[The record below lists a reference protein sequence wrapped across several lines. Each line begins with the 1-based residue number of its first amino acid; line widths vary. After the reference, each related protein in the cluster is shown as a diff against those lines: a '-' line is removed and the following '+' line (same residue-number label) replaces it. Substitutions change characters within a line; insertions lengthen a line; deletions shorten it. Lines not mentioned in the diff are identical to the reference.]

1 MCFFVF
7 IMSTIDFGKRG
18 EEVAKNYLLEHGFTI
33 RDTNWR
39 WGHRELDIVAQ
50 KNATLHI
57 VEVKT
62 RRANFL
68 VEPQASVNRRKQ
80 QHTVAAANA
89 YVQRFNLTFDVQFDI
104 ITVVTS
110 GDRSEVEYVPEAF
123 YPLSG

>member
-1 MCFFVF
+1 
-7 IMSTIDFGKRG
+7 MSTIDFGKRG